1 MAFAM
6 AKQPRRLLLQ
16 SGTLLIA
23 AVCASCAR
31 LDTKSEVD
39 VKPIEV
45 KPIHVVVDVNV
56 RIDRQLDNF
65 FDFEKELASMPLAP
79 VPATQ
84 PATTQTAAGIE

>member
-1 MAFAM
+1 V
-6 AKQPRRLLLQ
+6 RR
-16 SGTLLIA
+16 A
-23 AVCASCAR
+23 AVLMVVGPALAALPSCAR
-31 LDTKSEVD
+31 VD
-39 VKPIEV
+39 VQPIEV